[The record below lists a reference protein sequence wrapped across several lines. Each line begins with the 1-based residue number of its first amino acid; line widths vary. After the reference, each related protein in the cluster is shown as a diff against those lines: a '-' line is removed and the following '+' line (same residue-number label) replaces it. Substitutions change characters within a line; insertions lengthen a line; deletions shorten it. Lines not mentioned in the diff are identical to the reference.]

1 MADLGAH
8 KDKNAARVA
17 RMKKAKA
24 VPLADPMVG
33 YPKTQEAERKP
44 SPFAKTEPA
53 AAPEKP
59 QEPASAPTSQQ
70 APEVSED
77 TSAAPGMPPVEDVP
91 PVETTAPEVSEAS
104 AEVAKEEPASEPE
117 KSEPPAAE
125 SDSDAPTVEAKLSF
139 QAREEDYPRFVAI
152 AEKLG
157 VSPEHIVKKAAQMV
171 APIGADFREG
181 SATRSGPVYRRTV
194 KFPKASVETWINE
207 HDPLGLAQN
216 LGISLRQVG
225 CNAFDR
231 AAAELLKSLEAK
243 KAKR

>member
-8 KDKNAARVA
+8 KDKNAARLA
-17 RMKKAKA
+17 RLAKSKS

-33 YPKTQEAERKP
+33 YPKAREAERKA
-44 SPFAKTEPA
+44 SPFARNEPTAQTDTPQEAAPPVAMPDAPTAAPVAAETPPVDAPAMVPDAGKQPA
-53 AAPEKP
+53 AAERKAQPRKP
-59 QEPASAPTSQQ
+59 
-70 APEVSED
+70 
-77 TSAAPGMPPVEDVP
+77 
-91 PVETTAPEVSEAS
+91 
-104 AEVAKEEPASEPE
+104 KEPE
-117 KSEPPAAE
+117 PSA
-125 SDSDAPTVEAKLSF
+125 DATPDGQKPETVEAKLSF
-139 QAREEDYPRFVAI
+139 QVREEDYPRILAV

-157 VSPEHIVKKAAQMV
+157 VSPENIVKKAAQMV
-171 APIGADFREG
+171 SPIDADFREG

-194 KFPKASVETWINE
+194 KFPKAAVETWLSE

-231 AAAELLKSLEAK
+231 AAAELLKNLESR